1 MRGHFL
7 KSFLQGL
14 LILIVLIGSQFNAF
28 AQMSTIGKEFWVGF
42 MENNRIL
49 PSGPNNAGAV
59 DYWIILITANEN
71 TTGAIE
77 YAGNSTAFTLSQG
90 QQYTLRVSSLD
101 IDMLH
106 RSSGIIE
113 NKGIHITSSGKIAVH
128 AFNERYRSADGTVIL
143 PVGALGKDHYIT
155 SHFEFNPQSNLNVN
169 NESTLLVVG
178 SEDNTR
184 IEITLTENSIS
195 GEVKGKPF
203 EITLNR
209 GQSYQIKSRSDL
221 TGSRVRVV
229 GANAD
234 DCRKIA
240 VFGGNKWTSVGS
252 CGNANDHLFQQTYP
266 INTWGTSFVHTALA
280 GRSSGEL
287 VKVLASE
294 DGTEVRVNGAS
305 KGTINRG
312 QWIPLEFGVDESA
325 KIETSKP
332 SSVTVFAKSVSCNQ
346 PNAPNSDF
354 GDPFM
359 ISYSP
364 VEQFLTQLTFN
375 AINLPSIVNHYVNI
389 VVKTGDQN
397 QTRLDGQNIGSS
409 FSTLPGDPSFQIA
422 RIPIFQGV
430 HQLSN
435 PSGFAAYVYG
445 FGEIESYG
453 YAAGA
458 ALNNLNFQTDTKYE
472 FDVTGEKVACL
483 NQDAD
488 WSINPDNPN
497 FTYFV
502 WDFGDG
508 TPTKV
513 GKEVTHKF
521 TSPGSFEVKVVA
533 SLSPNSCDDQEEISF
548 ELQVLET
555 KAVFVGEQ
563 SVCPDVEEVMYRI
576 KNKENVEKSVFEV
589 VGGEIM
595 EAYGDSVLVK
605 WGPANPNALV
615 RLIPYTPSGC
625 PGAPIEYPVVI
636 NQRIV
641 VTEAEGPLEVCFD
654 PTITFTYAAPNPG
667 QGRGYE
673 WLVTGGEIVS
683 GQGQSKIEIRWDQPD
698 VVGTVEYTAFSLV
711 DNSCEGKSPKIEVK
725 VAKEFI
731 AEIETLTT
739 VLCAGESTG
748 AIRLK
753 VTGGEPPYTYL
764 WSHDS
769 KLNQPFVDKLQA
781 GVYSVKI
788 TDKLGCEKFIDAIQV
803 TEPLPLVLA
812 KSIPQGTSCYG
823 KKDGLV
829 SIQVQ
834 GGVSPYSINTQGENQ
849 FSSQIE
855 VPNLGAG
862 QYDWKVIDSNGC
874 VIPVTFQIT
883 SPPALVVD
891 VRLEKPACPGGSN
904 GELFV
909 TPGGGSG
916 PFIYR
921 WSNPT
926 LSGQYVVGLAKG
938 EYELEVEDNQG
949 CVSLGKGIV
958 NEEAP
963 QIRMPNGF
971 APTQLTGFYAGV
983 SNCDTRFE
991 LSIYNRWGQLI
1002 YFGSEGWDGMISG
1015 DFAPPGTYSYSVN
1028 YYYQL
1033 EGKSIR
1039 QNLKGSFAL
1048 IR

>member
-1 MRGHFL
+1 MR
-7 KSFLQGL
+7 SGL
-14 LILIVLIGSQFNAF
+14 LKIILQILFIPVVWLGGWNPVQGQI
-28 AQMSTIGKEFWVGF
+28 STIGKEFWVGF
-42 MENNRIL
+42 MENNRV
-49 PSGPNNAGAV
+49 PASFNNPGAP
-59 DYWIILITANEN
+59 DFWIILITANEN

-77 YAGNSTAFTLSQG
+77 YSGNSDAFTLVQG

-128 AFNERYRSADGTVIL
+128 AFNERLRSADGTVIL

-184 IEITLTENSIS
+184 IEITLSENSIS
-195 GEVKGKPF
+195 GNTKGVPY

-209 GQSYQIKSRSDL
+209 GQSYQIKARSDL

-229 GANAD
+229 GDNAD
-234 DCRKIA
+234 DCKKIA

-252 CGNANDHLFQQTYP
+252 CGSANDHLFQQTYP
-266 INTWGTSFVHTALA
+266 INTWGTSFIHTALA

-294 DGTEVRVNGAS
+294 DGTEVKVNGAS

-325 KIETSKP
+325 KIETTKP

-346 PNAPNSDF
+346 PNAVNADF

-397 QTRLDGQNIGSS
+397 QTRLDGQNVGSA
-409 FSTLPGDPSFQIA
+409 FSALPGDPSFQIA

-458 ALNNLNFQTDTKYE
+458 ALNNLNFQTDTQYDFE
-472 FDVTGEKVACL
+472 VSGEKVACL
-483 NQDAD
+483 NQEAD
-488 WSINPDNPN
+488 WSIKPDNPN
-497 FTYFV
+497 FAYFV

-508 TPTKV
+508 TPVKI
-513 GKEVTHKF
+513 GKDVVHKF
-521 TSPGSFEVKVVA
+521 TAPGLYEVKVVA

-548 ELQVLET
+548 EVQVLET
-555 KAVFVGEQ
+555 KADFIGEQ
-563 SVCPDVEEVMYRI
+563 SVCPEVEEVMYRI
-576 KNKENVEKSVFEV
+576 KNKQNIGKTLFEV

-595 EAYGDSVLVK
+595 ESFGDSVLVK
-605 WGPANPNALV
+605 WGPANPDALV
-615 RLIPYTPSGC
+615 RLIPFTPSGC
-625 PGAPIEYPVVI
+625 PGVPIEFPVVI

-641 VTEAEGPLEVCFD
+641 VTEALGPNEVCFD
-654 PTITFTYAAPNPG
+654 PSVNFTYSAPNPG

-673 WLVTGGEIVS
+673 WTVIGGLIVS
-683 GQGQSKIEIRWDQPD
+683 GQGQSKIEVNWNQPD
-698 VVGTVEYTAFSLV
+698 VIGTVEYSAFSLV
-711 DNSCEGKSPKIEVK
+711 DNSCEGKAPQVSVK

-731 AEIETLTT
+731 QEIEALTS

-764 WSHDS
+764 WAHDS
-769 KLNQPFVDKLQA
+769 KLNQPFIDNLPA
-781 GVYSVKI
+781 GEYSVKI
-788 TDKLGCEKFIDAIQV
+788 TDKLGCEKWINAIQI
-803 TEPLPLVLA
+803 TEPQPLVLA
-812 KSIPQGTSCYG
+812 KAVSQGTSCYG

-829 SIQVQ
+829 SIQIQ
-834 GGVSPYSINTQGENQ
+834 GGVPPYSINTPGENQ

-855 VPNLGAG
+855 ISNLGQG
-862 QYDWKVIDSNGC
+862 RYDWKVVDANGC
-874 VIPVTFQIT
+874 VIPVPFEIT
-883 SPPALVVD
+883 SPPALVVN
-891 VRLEKPACPGGSN
+891 VRMEKPACPGGSN

-909 TPGGGSG
+909 NPAGSSG

-921 WSNPT
+921 WSNVS
-926 LSGQYVVGLAKG
+926 LNGQYVTGLAKG
-938 EYELEVEDNQG
+938 EYELEVEDNLG
-949 CVSLGKGIV
+949 CVSLGKGTV
-958 NEEAP
+958 LEEAP

-971 APTQLTGFYAGV
+971 IPSQSPGFFAGV
-983 SNCDTRFE
+983 SNCTTRFE
-991 LSIYNRWGQLI
+991 LSVYNRWGQLI
-1002 YFGSEGWDGMISG
+1002 YFGDEGWDGMISG
-1015 DFAPPGTYSYSVN
+1015 ESASPGTYSYSVN

-1033 EGKSIR
+1033 EGKPLQ
-1039 QNLKGSFAL
+1039 QNLRGSFTL

>member
-7 KSFLQGL
+7 KCILQGL
-14 LILIVLIGSQFNAF
+14 LFLTGLIGFQTLSF
-28 AQMSTIGKEFWVGF
+28 AQMSTIGREFWVGF

-71 TTGAIE
+71 TSGAIE
-77 YAGNSTAFTLSQG
+77 YSGNSTPFTLGQG

-101 IDMLH
+101 IDMIH
-106 RSSGIIE
+106 RSSGTIE
-113 NKGIHITSSGKIAVH
+113 EKGIHITSSGKIAVH
-128 AFNERYRSADGTVIL
+128 AFNERFRSADGTVVL
-143 PVGALGKDHYIT
+143 PIGALGKDHYIT
-155 SHFEFNPQSNLNVN
+155 SHFELNPQSNLSVN

-195 GEVKGKPF
+195 GNTKDVPY
-203 EITLNR
+203 EITLNS
-209 GQSYQIKSRSDL
+209 GQSYQIKSRGDL

-229 GANAD
+229 GDNAD
-234 DCRKIA
+234 ECKKIA
-240 VFGGNKWTSVGS
+240 VFGGNKWTSVGA
-252 CGNANDHLFQQTYP
+252 CGSANDHLFQQTYP
-266 INTWGTSFVHTALA
+266 INTWGTSFIHTALA

-294 DGTEVRVNGAS
+294 DGTEVKVNGAS

-332 SSVTVFAKSVSCNQ
+332 SSVTVFAKSVACNQ
-346 PNAPNSDF
+346 PNAPNSNF

-389 VVKTGDQN
+389 VVKSGEQN

-409 FSTLPGDPSFQIA
+409 FSPLPGDPSFQIA
-422 RIPIFQGV
+422 RVSIFQGV

-483 NQDAD
+483 NQEAD
-488 WSINPDNPN
+488 WSINSDNPD

-508 TPTKV
+508 SLTKI

-548 ELQVLET
+548 EVQVQET
-555 KAVFVGEQ
+555 KAVFIGEL
-563 SVCPDVEEVMYRI
+563 SVCPEVEEVMYRI
-576 KNKENVEKSVFEV
+576 KNKENIGKTEFEV
-589 VGGEIM
+589 EGGVIM
-595 EAYGDSVLVK
+595 ESYGDSVLVK
-605 WGPANPNALV
+605 WGPANPDALV
-615 RLIPYTPSGC
+615 RLIPFTSDGC
-625 PGAPIEYPVVI
+625 PGAPIEFPVVI

-641 VTEAEGPLEVCFD
+641 VTEAEGPDEVCFD
-654 PTITFTYAAPNPG
+654 PSVIFTYSAPNPG
-667 QGRGYE
+667 QGRGYD
-673 WLVTGGEIVS
+673 WIVTGGTLVS
-683 GQGQSKIEIRWDQPD
+683 GQGQSKIEVRWDQPD
-698 VVGTVEYTAFSLV
+698 VVGTVEYSAFSLV
-711 DNSCEGKSPKIEVK
+711 DNSCEGKAPVSSVK
-725 VAKEFI
+725 VSKEFI
-731 AEIETLTT
+731 PEIETLST
-739 VLCAGESTG
+739 VLCSGESTG
-748 AIRLK
+748 AIRLN
-753 VTGGEPPYTYL
+753 VIGGEPPYTYL

-769 KLNQPFVDKLQA
+769 KLNQPFADKLPA
-781 GVYSVKI
+781 GEYTVKI
-788 TDKLGCEKFIDAIQV
+788 TDKLGCEKWINTIQI

-812 KSIPQGTSCYG
+812 KAVPQGTSCYG
-823 KKDGLV
+823 KKDGLI

-834 GGVSPYSINTQGENQ
+834 GGVSPYSINIAGQNE

-855 VPNLGAG
+855 LPNLGAG
-862 QYDWKVIDSNGC
+862 QYDWKVIDANGC
-874 VIPVTFQIT
+874 SIPVAFEIT

-904 GELFV
+904 GELFAV
-909 TPGGGSG
+909 PQGGSG
-916 PFIYR
+916 PFIYLWR
-921 WSNPT
+921 DSS
-926 LSGQYVVGLAKG
+926 LSGNFVSGLSAG
-938 EYELEVEDNQG
+938 SYELEVRDVSG
-949 CVSLGKGIV
+949 CVSVGKGIV
-958 NEEAP
+958 KEAAP
-963 QIRMPNGF
+963 QLRMP
-971 APTQLTGFYAGV
+971 TGFDPRQSPGLYQGV
-983 SNCDTRFE
+983 SNCDLNFE
-991 LSIYNRWGQLI
+991 LWVFNRWGQMI
-1002 YFGSEGWDGMISG
+1002 YSGTSGWDGMVYG
-1015 DFAPPGTYSYSVN
+1015 ELAPTGTYSYLIRYSFS
-1028 YYYQL
+1028 L
-1033 EGKSIR
+1033 EGIQETVEERGVFS
-1039 QNLKGSFAL
+1039 L

>member
-1 MRGHFL
+1 MRRHLL
-7 KSFLQGL
+7 KCILRGL
-14 LILIVLIGSQFNAF
+14 LFVSVWIGFQALSF

-59 DYWIILITANEN
+59 DYWIVLITANEN

-77 YAGNSTAFTLSQG
+77 YAGNSTSFTLGQG

-101 IDMLH
+101 IDMIH
-106 RSSGIIE
+106 RSSGLIE

-128 AFNERYRSADGTVIL
+128 AFNERFRSADGTVVL
-143 PVGALGKDHYIT
+143 PIGALGKDHYIT
-155 SHFEFNPQSNLNVN
+155 SHFEINPQSNLSVS

-184 IEITLTENSIS
+184 VEITLTENSIS
-195 GEVKGKPF
+195 GNTKGVPY

-209 GQSYQIKSRSDL
+209 GQSYQIKARGDL
-221 TGSRVRVV
+221 TGSRVRVA

-234 DCRKIA
+234 DCKKIA
-240 VFGGNKWTSVGS
+240 VFGGNKWTSVGA

-266 INTWGTSFVHTALA
+266 VNTWGTSFIHTALA

-294 DGTEVRVNGAS
+294 DGTEVKVNGAS

-346 PNAPNSDF
+346 PSAPNSDF

-389 VVKTGDQN
+389 VVKTGEQN

-409 FSTLPGDPSFQIA
+409 FSALPGDPSFQIA
-422 RIPIFQGV
+422 RVSIFQGV

-458 ALNNLNFQTDTKYE
+458 ALNNLNFQTDTKYD
-472 FDVTGEKVACL
+472 FDVSGEKVACL
-483 NQDAD
+483 NQEAD

-548 ELQVLET
+548 EVQVLET

-576 KNKENVEKSVFEV
+576 KNKENIGKTEFEV
-589 VGGEIM
+589 EGGEIM
-595 EAYGDSVLVK
+595 QAYGDSVLVK
-605 WGPANPNALV
+605 WGPANPDALV
-615 RLIPYTPSGC
+615 RLIPFTPDGC
-625 PGAPIEYPVVI
+625 PGEPIEFPVVI

-641 VTEAEGPLEVCFD
+641 VTEAEGPNEVCFD
-654 PTITFTYAAPNPG
+654 SSVTFSYSAPNPG
-667 QGRGYE
+667 QGRGYS
-673 WLVTGGEIVS
+673 WLVTGGTLIS
-683 GQGQSKIEIRWDQPD
+683 GQGQSKIEVRWDKPD

-711 DNSCEGKSPKIEVK
+711 DNSCEGKAPAISVK
-725 VAKEFI
+725 VSKEFI
-731 AEIETLTT
+731 PEIETLTT
-739 VLCAGESTG
+739 VLCFGESTG
-748 AIRLK
+748 SIRLK
-753 VTGGEPPYTYL
+753 VNGGEPPYTYL

-769 KLNQPFVDKLQA
+769 KLNQPFADKLPA

-788 TDKLGCEKFIDAIQV
+788 TDKLGCEKSINSIEV
-803 TEPLPLVLA
+803 TEPPLFELA
-812 KSIPQGTSCYG
+812 KAVPQGTSCYG

-834 GGVSPYSINTQGENQ
+834 GGVPPYSINSLGQDQ
-849 FSSQIE
+849 FLSQIE
-855 VPNLGAG
+855 ITNLGAG
-862 QYDWKVIDSNGC
+862 QYNWKVIDANGC
-874 VIPVTFQIT
+874 TIPVVFEIT
-883 SPPALVVD
+883 SPPALVVN

-921 WSNPT
+921 WGNPT
-926 LSGQYVVGLAKG
+926 LNGQYVVGLAKG
-938 EYELEVEDNQG
+938 EYDLEVEDNQG
-949 CVSLGKGIV
+949 CVSIGKGAV
-958 NEEAP
+958 LEEAP
-963 QIRMPNGF
+963 KIRMPNGF
-971 APTQLTGFYAGV
+971 SATQAPGFFAGV

-1015 DFAPPGTYSYSVN
+1015 DSATPGTYSYSVI
-1028 YYYQL
+1028 YFYEL
-1033 EGKSIR
+1033 EGKSLQ
-1039 QNLKGSFAL
+1039 QNLKGSFTL
-1048 IR
+1048 IK